1 MKKSILLFIA
11 IISLAFIGCVD
22 EDFEGTCKT
31 CNTTTNGISTDWE
44 ACDNGNFTVTVTAT
58 VNGLQVYS
66 RILPLIGSIDDLDC
80 SFFSDLNIEDIDLV
94 DNLTSS
100 KK

>member
-22 EDFEGTCKT
+22 EEHEATCKT
-31 CNTTTNGISTDWE
+31 CDNLEGTGTDWE